1 MPTKAR
7 ARARSSDFRPDMSQV
22 AVLPILLVDDHAVV
36 RRGLRELLVDEFP
49 SAEFGEAASGAEALA
64 QIAQRRWGLVIL
76 DVSLPGRDGLEV
88 LKEALALRPDVPIM
102 MLSVHGEDQYAIRAL
117 RAGAAGYVTKETAPE
132 DLTAAVRRILQ
143 GGKYVSP
150 RLAEKMASALSSPG
164 GTTQL
169 LHEGLSD
176 RELQVLRMLAVG
188 KSVKEIGADLALSD
202 KTISTYRTR
211 IGSKMNLRSNAEL
224 MRYALRA
231 GLVD

>member
-1 MPTKAR
+1 
-7 ARARSSDFRPDMSQV
+7 MSQRPFP
-22 AVLPILLVDDHAVV
+22 PILLVDDHAVV
-36 RRGLRELLVDEFP
+36 RRGLRELLGEEFP

-64 QIAQRRWGLVIL
+64 QIAKRPWGLVIL
-76 DVSLPGRDGLEV
+76 DVSLPGRDGLEI
-88 LKEALALRPDVPIM
+88 LKEALALRPGVPIM
-102 MLSVHGEDQYAIRAL
+102 MLSVHAEDQYAIRAL
-117 RAGAAGYVTKETAPE
+117 RAGAAGYVTKETAAE
-132 DLTAAVRRILQ
+132 DLTAAVRKILQ

-150 RLAEKMASALSSPG
+150 RLAEQMVAALATRD

-188 KSVKEIGADLALSD
+188 KSVKEIGLELALSE

-211 IGSKMNLRSNAEL
+211 IIGKMKMRSNAEL

>member
-1 MPTKAR
+1 MSR
-7 ARARSSDFRPDMSQV
+7 AEFPA
-22 AVLPILLVDDHAVV
+22 ILLVDDHAVV
-36 RRGLRELLVDEFP
+36 RRGLRELLGDEFP
-49 SAEFGEAASGAEALA
+49 STEFAEAASGAEALV
-64 QIAQRRWGLVIL
+64 QIAKRPWGLVIL
-76 DVSLPGRDGLEV
+76 DVSLPGRDGLEI
-88 LKEALALRPDVPIM
+88 LKDALALRPGVPIM
-102 MLSVHGEDQYAIRAL
+102 MLSGHAEDQYAIRAL

-132 DLTAAVRRILQ
+132 DLTAAIRKILQ

-150 RLAEKMASALSSPG
+150 RLAEKMVAVLAARDG
-164 GTTQL
+164 GTQL

-188 KSVKEIGADLALSD
+188 KSVKEIGAELALSE

-211 IGSKMNLRSNAEL
+211 IIGKMKMRSNAEL

>member
-1 MPTKAR
+1 MAPASWSAFRCEMPHLP
-7 ARARSSDFRPDMSQV
+7 FP
-22 AVLPILLVDDHAVV
+22 PILLVDDHAVV
-36 RRGLRELLVDEFP
+36 RRGLRELLGEEFP
-49 SAEFGEAASGAEALA
+49 SAEFGEAASGADALA
-64 QIAQRRWGLVIL
+64 QIARRPWGLVIL
-76 DVSLPGRDGLEV
+76 DVSLPGRDGLEI
-88 LKEALALRPDVPIM
+88 LKEALALRPGVPIM
-102 MLSVHGEDQYAIRAL
+102 MLSVHAEDQYAIRAL

-132 DLTAAVRRILQ
+132 DLTAAVRKILQ

-150 RLAEKMASALSSPG
+150 RLAEQMVAALATRD
-164 GTTQL
+164 GTTRL

-188 KSVKEIGADLALSD
+188 KSVKDIGLELALSE

-211 IGSKMNLRSNAEL
+211 IIGKMKMRSNAEL

>member
-1 MPTKAR
+1 
-7 ARARSSDFRPDMSQV
+7 
-22 AVLPILLVDDHAVV
+22 
-36 RRGLRELLVDEFP
+36 
-49 SAEFGEAASGAEALA
+49 
-64 QIAQRRWGLVIL
+64 
-76 DVSLPGRDGLEV
+76 
-88 LKEALALRPDVPIM
+88 
-102 MLSVHGEDQYAIRAL
+102 MLSVHAEDQYAIRAL

-132 DLTAAVRRILQ
+132 DLTAAVRKVLQ

-150 RLAEKMASALSSPG
+150 RLAEKMAATLSTRD

-169 LHEGLSD
+169 LHEALSD

-188 KSVKEIGADLALSD
+188 KSVKEIGADLALSE

-211 IGSKMNLRSNAEL
+211 IIGKMKMRSNAEL

>member
-1 MPTKAR
+1 
-7 ARARSSDFRPDMSQV
+7 MSQ
-22 AVLPILLVDDHAVV
+22 LPFPPILLVDDHAVV
-36 RRGLRELLVDEFP
+36 RRGLRELLGEEFP

-64 QIAQRRWGLVIL
+64 QIAKRPWGLVIL

-88 LKEALALRPDVPIM
+88 LKEALALRPGVPIM
-102 MLSVHGEDQYAIRAL
+102 MLSVHAEDQYAIRAL
-117 RAGAAGYVTKETAPE
+117 RAGAAGYVTKETAAE
-132 DLTAAVRRILQ
+132 DLTAAVRKILQ

-150 RLAEKMASALSSPG
+150 RLAEQMVAALATRD

-188 KSVKEIGADLALSD
+188 KSVKEIGLELALSE

-211 IGSKMNLRSNAEL
+211 IIGKMKMRSNAEL

>member
-1 MPTKAR
+1 MPQLA
-7 ARARSSDFRPDMSQV
+7 FP
-22 AVLPILLVDDHAVV
+22 PILLVDDHAVV
-36 RRGLRELLVDEFP
+36 RRGLRELLGDEFP

-64 QIAQRRWGLVIL
+64 EIARRPWGLVIL
-76 DVSLPGRDGLEV
+76 DVSLPGRDGLEI
-88 LKEALALRPDVPIM
+88 LKEALALRPGVPIM

-132 DLTAAVRRILQ
+132 DLTAAVRKVLQ

-150 RLAEKMASALSSPG
+150 RLAEKMVAALATRD

-188 KSVKEIGADLALSD
+188 KSVKEIGADLALSE
-202 KTISTYRTR
+202 KTISTYRAR
-211 IGSKMNLRSNAEL
+211 IIAKMRMRSNAEL

>member
-1 MPTKAR
+1 MAPALWS
-7 ARARSSDFRPDMSQV
+7 AFRCEMSQRPFP
-22 AVLPILLVDDHAVV
+22 PILLVDDHAVV
-36 RRGLRELLVDEFP
+36 RRGLRELLGEEFP

-64 QIAQRRWGLVIL
+64 QIAKRPWGLVIL
-76 DVSLPGRDGLEV
+76 DVSLPGRDGLEI
-88 LKEALALRPDVPIM
+88 LKEALALRPGVPIM
-102 MLSVHGEDQYAIRAL
+102 MLSVHAEDQYAIRAL
-117 RAGAAGYVTKETAPE
+117 RAGAAGYVTKETAAE
-132 DLTAAVRRILQ
+132 DLTAAVRKILQ

-150 RLAEKMASALSSPG
+150 RLAEQMVAALATRD

-188 KSVKEIGADLALSD
+188 KSVKEIGLELALSE

-211 IGSKMNLRSNAEL
+211 IIGKMKMRSNAEL

>member
-1 MPTKAR
+1 
-7 ARARSSDFRPDMSQV
+7 MSPPEFP
-22 AVLPILLVDDHAVV
+22 PILLVDDHAVV
-36 RRGLRELLVDEFP
+36 RRGLRELLGEAFP
-49 SAEFGEAASGAEALA
+49 SAEFGEAASGAEALT
-64 QIAQRRWGLVIL
+64 QIAKRPWGLVIL
-76 DVSLPGRDGLEV
+76 DVSLPGRDGLAI
-88 LKEALALRPDVPIM
+88 LKEALALRPGMPIM
-102 MLSVHGEDQYAIRAL
+102 ILSVHAEDQYAIRAL

-132 DLTAAVRRILQ
+132 DLTAAVLKVLQ

-150 RLAEKMASALSSPG
+150 RLAEKMAAALATRD

-188 KSVKEIGADLALSD
+188 KSVKEIGADLALSE

-211 IGSKMNLRSNAEL
+211 IIGKMNMRSNAEL

-231 GLVD
+231 GLVE